1 MHRRLIEI
9 FNLLN
14 VTFDGRSILVVGDF
28 HQLPP
33 VCAML
38 LYASSLDEDHQ
49 KSLDLWRL
57 ISFAELTEVMRQR
70 GDKHFIVILNT
81 IRVRNLDSEVKR
93 TLKWRII
100 RSSDLYYPKYSLHVF
115 PENVPVINH
124 SKIML
129 NIR

>member
-14 VTFDGRSILVVGDF
+14 VSFAGRSLLVVGNF
-28 HQLPP
+28 HQFPP

-38 LYASSLDEDHQ
+38 IYATSLDEDHP
-49 KSLDLWRL
+49 KKFDLWRL
-57 ISFAELTEVMRQR
+57 ISFAELTEVMWQR
-70 GDKHFIVILNT
+70 GDKHFIVILNK
-81 IRVRNLDSEVKR
+81 IRVRNVDSEVKR

-100 RSSDLYYPKYSLHVF
+100 CSSDLYYPKYALHVF

-124 SKIML
+124 SKVML

>member
-14 VTFDGRSILVVGDF
+14 VSFAGRSLLVVGNF

-38 LYASSLDEDHQ
+38 IYPTSLDEDHP
-49 KSLDLWRL
+49 KKFDLWRL
-57 ISFAELTEVMRQR
+57 ISFAELTEVMWQR
-70 GDKHFIVILNT
+70 GDKHFIVILNK
-81 IRVRNLDSEVKR
+81 IRVRNVDSEVKR

-100 RSSDLYYPKYSLHVF
+100 CSSDLYYPKYALHVF
-115 PENVPVINH
+115 LENVPVINH
-124 SKIML
+124 SKVML